1 MEDPYEDNFN
11 EIYIITPLYDKDL
24 DKILQSGIEVSDE
37 QIRYIVYQM
46 LCALQY
52 VHSASILHRDLKP
65 ANCLIQ
71 DSCDVA
77 ICDFGLARYVNPGDS
92 GGNEMTEYVITRW
105 YRPPELVLSHDYNNS
120 VDIWALGCVLAQ
132 RK

>member
-1 MEDPYEDNFN
+1 
-11 EIYIITPLYDKDL
+11 LYDKDL

-46 LCALQY
+46 LCALKY

-77 ICDFGLARYVNPGDS
+77 ICDFGLARYVNPGDP
-92 GGNEMTEYVITRW
+92 GRNEMTEYVITRW

-120 VDIWALGCVLAQ
+120 VDIWALGCVMAE
-132 RK
+132 RKL